1 MLILSHTEAITVE
14 KIAKPHIHG
23 GFPVIIIIII
33 IILKRQ
39 GILQTFSCVKFW
51 VHTDSVNALC
61 RKDTQANSCGVPQH
75 I

>member
-23 GFPVIIIIII
+23 GFPVIIII
-33 IILKRQ
+33 LKRQ

-51 VHTDSVNALC
+51 VHTDSLNALC
-61 RKDTQANSCGVPQH
+61 RKDAQANSCGVPQH